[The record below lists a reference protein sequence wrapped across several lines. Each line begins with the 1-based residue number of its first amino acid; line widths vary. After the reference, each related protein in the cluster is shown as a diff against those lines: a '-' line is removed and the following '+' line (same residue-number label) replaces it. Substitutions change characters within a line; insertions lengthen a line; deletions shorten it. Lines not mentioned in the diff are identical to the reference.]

1 MEITCGSC
9 ATKLAIPE
17 ENLPKGVPVVMAK
30 CPKCQHPIE
39 IKIGPSAQ
47 APAVVSEPS
56 PEPAPAPAPKPN
68 PAPAPAPEPMEA
80 TEEEFVEGQRLAMAC
95 FDSTEAQAAVKTA
108 LEGLGYTVRT
118 PAKPQE
124 AVARLRRSKYEVL
137 ILQESYGGPGGNPV
151 LSALQPMAMS
161 FRRHMCVGLVG
172 EKLRTM
178 DNLAAFALSVNFVVA
193 EKELGKIQSIVRHA
207 VAENEVFYR
216 LFKEALH
223 EAGRV

>member
-1 MEITCGSC
+1 MDITCGSC

-17 ENLPKGVPVVMAK
+17 ESLPKGVPMVMAK

-39 IKIGPSAQ
+39 IKIGAAAPPP
-47 APAVVSEPS
+47 APAPASVPEPS
-56 PEPAPAPAPKPN
+56 PEPAAA

-80 TEEEFVEGQRLAMAC
+80 VTEEFVEGQRLAMVC
-95 FDSTEAQAAVKTA
+95 FDSAEMQAPVKTA
-108 LEGLGYTVRT
+108 LEQLGYTVRI

-124 AVARLRRSKYEVL
+124 AVARLRSSRYEVL
-137 ILQESYGGPGGNPV
+137 VLQQSYGGAGQVNPV
-151 LSALQPMAMS
+151 LALIQPMAMS
-161 FRRHMCVGLVG
+161 LRRHMCVGLVG

-193 EKELGKIQSIVRHA
+193 EKEIDKIQAIVRHA

-216 LFKEALH
+216 LFKDALH

>member
-17 ENLPKGVPVVMAK
+17 ESLPKGVPVVMAK
-30 CPKCQHPIE
+30 CPKCQQPIE
-39 IKIGPSAQ
+39 IKIGS
-47 APAVVSEPS
+47 S
-56 PEPAPAPAPKPN
+56 APAPEPVAPAPT
-68 PAPAPAPEPMEA
+68 PAPTPAPAPEPMEP
-80 TEEEFVEGQRLAMAC
+80 TEEEFVEGRKLAMAC
-95 FDSTEAQAAVKTA
+95 FDSAELQTPVKTA
-108 LEGLGYTVRT
+108 LEELGYTVHV
-118 PAKPQE
+118 PAKGAE

-137 ILQESYGGPGGNPV
+137 ILQQSYGGVGQANPV
-151 LSALQPMAMS
+151 LAALQPMAMS
-161 FRRHMCVGLVG
+161 LRRHMCVGLVG

-193 EKELGKIQSIVRHA
+193 EKEIGKIQSIVRHA
-207 VAENEVFYR
+207 VADNEVFYR